1 VLAIDREKDE
11 RGEFRFYSRVIG
23 ERGRR
28 MVIGG
33 GCRERE
39 MGRAEAPRQNDNKQ
53 QIIITHT
60 TNMQ

>member
-28 MVIGG
+28 MEIGG
-33 GCRERE
+33 RPDRERE
-39 MGRAEAPRQNDNKQ
+39 IMEEG
-53 QIIITHT
+53 
-60 TNMQ
+60 